1 MKLIRYDISG
11 FGTLINKSGELSD
24 GLNDIYEENG
34 VGKTTFIAFL
44 KAMFYGMDS
53 KTKKGIL
60 DERKHYRPWNRN
72 VSFGGSLVFEVNG
85 RRYRVVRN
93 FGKKDTD
100 DLFKLYNDETGL
112 ISIDYTKNLGEE
124 IFMVD
129 KESFTKTAFLSQN
142 DENTGFLSDVI
153 SSKISGMGE
162 EDADL
167 SKCDLAI
174 KNLEDGKK
182 NLAGNIKDSQKT
194 KNNNLLLQKEA
205 ELNRLNALSL
215 KKDPLSQNII
225 NAKNL
230 TEEKTAELKT
240 LRETIAKNEKFRLLL
255 ERKKLVNKEKAA
267 KAKYE
272 ELKGSFK
279 EIPTKENMSEFNK
292 YAHEYENKLLYMKDY
307 RLSVD
312 EQETYH
318 DNNQKFEDSSKD
330 VVRDLELLESNEKAY
345 RKASDNLVKYASLKE
360 KRERLN
366 NLNNIYADK
375 ETACREIEDAKIS
388 LNRIKELEAE
398 SALLEKD
405 MFTNDINMITPEV
418 NNIKFA
424 YILDGICV
432 FLVIIG
438 SLLLFMGYKNG
449 ADMISA
455 LLPLPLISYA
465 AAIVLFI
472 VSLLMKKRYKDAQKE
487 LNEKKEELKKKEF
500 KIEENTELKDA
511 LDRNIITILSK
522 YGKNGD
528 DKERLLYEALADIDK
543 ISDLQNE
550 ISKEE
555 ESYLNAQTEIQNI
568 TEESKQILTEYRIFS
583 DDISEGTRKLEK
595 LYASYKQAK
604 DKYEKY
610 ESLSGEISELKNALE
625 DAILRFFNE
634 KQESYIKTYEY
645 QAKAYD
651 EYMLAKAAYESV
663 NAELEKRRSE
673 ENVDEEKASEVSDD
687 YEILDLDE
695 LRVKEENLNNDIGK
709 LNSDIKLYEDEL
721 SGILAELDD
730 EPELVR
736 DIEKLREDNE
746 LLNKKAEI
754 YEQAKDYLNQARTN
768 IQTRYI
774 DDVSHRYQ
782 RYYEPLIQNS
792 AVRNETSVST
802 SLEINVREGA
812 VNEKMDSLSRG
823 KQDLVKFSLRMALID
838 SVYRDC
844 EKPFVVLDDPF
855 VNFDDNTL
863 EAAKNEIQSISE
875 DYQVLYF
882 TCHSSRQINN

>member
-11 FGTLINKSGELSD
+11 FGTLINKSGEFGD

-72 VSFGGSLVFEVNG
+72 VSFGGSLVFEMNG

-100 DLFKLYNDETGL
+100 DLFEIYNDETGL
-112 ISIDYTKNLGEE
+112 ISNDYTKDLGEE

-153 SSKISGMGE
+153 SSRISGMGE

-182 NLAGNIKDSQKT
+182 NLTGNIRGSQKT

-205 ELNRLNALSL
+205 ELNRLNELSL

-255 ERKKLVNKEKAA
+255 ERKKLINKQKAA

-292 YAHEYENKLLYMKDY
+292 NAHEYENKLLYMKDY

-330 VVRDLELLESNEKAY
+330 IVRDLELLESNEKAY

-360 KRERLN
+360 KKERLN

-375 ETACREIEDAKIS
+375 ETACREIEDAKMS

-438 SLLLFMGYKNG
+438 SLLLFMRYKNG

-472 VSLLMKKRYKDAQKE
+472 ASLLMKKRYRDAQKE
-487 LNEKKEELKKKEF
+487 LNEKKEELTKKEL

-610 ESLSGEISELKNALE
+610 ESLSGEISALKNALE

-645 QAKAYD
+645 QARAYD
-651 EYMLAKAAYESV
+651 EYMLAKATYESV

-721 SGILAELDD
+721 NGILAELDD

-746 LLNKKAEI
+746 LLDKKAEI
-754 YEQAKDYLNQARTN
+754 YEQAQNYLNQARTN

-774 DDVSHRYQ
+774 DDVSHRY
-782 RYYEPLIQNS
+782 RHYYEPLVQNS

-802 SLEINVREGA
+802 SLEINVSEGA

-863 EAAKNEIQSISE
+863 EAAKNEIRSISE

>member
-1 MKLIRYDISG
+1 MRLIRYDISG
-11 FGTLINKSGELSD
+11 FGTLINKSGELND

-72 VSFGGSLVFEVNG
+72 VSFGGSLVFEMNG

-100 DLFKLYNDETGL
+100 DLFEIYNDETGL
-112 ISIDYTKNLGEE
+112 ISNDYTKDLGEE

-153 SSKISGMGE
+153 SSRISGMGE

-182 NLAGNIKDSQKT
+182 NLAGNIRGSQKT

-205 ELNRLNALSL
+205 ELNRLNELSL

-255 ERKKLVNKEKAA
+255 ERKKLINKQKAA

-272 ELKGSFK
+272 ELKASFK

-292 YAHEYENKLLYMKDY
+292 NAHEYENKLLYMKDY

-360 KRERLN
+360 KKERLN

-438 SLLLFMGYKNG
+438 SLLLFMRYKNG
-449 ADMISA
+449 ADMTSA
-455 LLPLPLISYA
+455 LLPLPLISYV

-472 VSLLMKKRYKDAQKE
+472 ASLLMKKRYKDAQKE
-487 LNEKKEELKKKEF
+487 LNEKKEELKKKEL

-528 DKERLLYEALADIDK
+528 GKERLLYEALADIDK

-555 ESYLNAQTEIQNI
+555 ESYLKAQTEIQNI

-645 QAKAYD
+645 QARAYD
-651 EYMLAKAAYESV
+651 EYMLAKATYESV
-663 NAELEKRRSE
+663 DAELEKRRSE

-721 SGILAELDD
+721 NGILAELDD

-746 LLNKKAEI
+746 LLDKKAEI
-754 YEQAKDYLNQARTN
+754 YEQAKNYLDQARTN

-774 DDVSHRYQ
+774 DDVSHRY
-782 RYYEPLIQNS
+782 RHYYEPLIQNS
-792 AVRNETSVST
+792 AVRNETSVNT
-802 SLEINVREGA
+802 SLEINVSEGA

-863 EAAKNEIQSISE
+863 EAAKNEIRSISE